1 MLSTAVRTVEVT
13 KGWLAFFEN
22 SRFLTA
28 SAKAEVMIVL
38 SLFVN
43 VARKES
49 SPSSMELRNY
59 NHLDHE
65 RDRCACVFRVS
76 AILLADSPAAIRQ
89 KIRSLA
95 VVEIFSSLVE
105 SDQEQMKRRVRLV
118 LDQINDCHK
127 TRNQLHHC
135 QHQETT
141 DCSQYICVL
150 EVCVHGL
157 GIV

>member
-49 SPSSMELRNY
+49 SPSSMELRNC

-65 RDRCACVFRVS
+65 RDRCACVFSRVCDPS
-76 AILLADSPAAIRQ
+76 G
-89 KIRSLA
+89 
-95 VVEIFSSLVE
+95 IFSS
-105 SDQEQMKRRVRLV
+105 SD
-118 LDQINDCHK
+118 K
-127 TRNQLHHC
+127 TK
-135 QHQETT
+135 
-141 DCSQYICVL
+141 DSISGGSGDIFKSGGV
-150 EVCVHGL
+150 
-157 GIV
+157 